1 MQTDR
6 YRLTMNSWGK
16 IVKDRKYWENEM
28 EKKFELDSEL
38 DMLLDEQLI
47 REAELLEKELF
58 ADKNKELYTETE
70 EETNASY
77 ERLVA
82 RLKADGVYRNEAENE
97 TSVDETEASKN
108 IHSVQRSFGRGK
120 RISARRNTLTDEQ
133 KRSRRRRI
141 SAKIAGVIVVS
152 GMCVFTATMTSE
164 ANRKYWLHN
173 MRILTGQD
181 TRVVTDND
189 ERNEVANADEYTA
202 MAEIEEKL
210 GIEVPEF
217 HYRPEQFIFSSYQV
231 DSIAGIA
238 WLEYAYEGNIIM
250 FHMDKSEEE
259 STSYI
264 TSIIGEEIQ
273 TVKMQYE
280 DTNVNIGQIKDADD
294 ELLECYAKWKRKNVN
309 YFLYGRIEVDELT
322 KTIKK
327 IVY

>member
-1 MQTDR
+1 
-6 YRLTMNSWGK
+6 
-16 IVKDRKYWENEM
+16 M

-133 KRSRRRRI
+133 KRNRRRRI

-173 MRILTGQD
+173 MRILTRQD
-181 TRVVTDND
+181 TRVVNGNNETND
-189 ERNEVANADEYTA
+189 RVETEEYVAI
-202 MAEIEEKL
+202 AEIEAKL
-210 GIEVPEF
+210 GTEVPEF
-217 HYRPEQFIFSSYQV
+217 HYRPEKFVFSSYQV

-238 WLEYAYEGNIIM
+238 WLEYEHNGNIIM
-250 FHMDKSEEE
+250 FYMDKNEGVS
-259 STSYI
+259 SSYTSGI
-264 TSIIGEEIQ
+264 VGEEVE
-273 TVKMQYE
+273 TLKMQYE
-280 DTNVNIGQIKDADD
+280 DIDVNLGQVRDGED
-294 ELLECYAKWKRKNVN
+294 ELLECYAKWRRKDTV
-309 YFLYGRIEVDELT
+309 YSLYGRMAFDEMI
-322 KTIKK
+322 KIIKK